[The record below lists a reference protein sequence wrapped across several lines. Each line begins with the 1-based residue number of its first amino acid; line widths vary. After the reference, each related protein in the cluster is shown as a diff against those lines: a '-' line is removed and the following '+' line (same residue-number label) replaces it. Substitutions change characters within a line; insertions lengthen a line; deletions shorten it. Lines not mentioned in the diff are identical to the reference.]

1 MASGRR
7 PARAGGPPPEPRG
20 VLFRHPPRALR
31 GARAWQIGARTVH
44 IAAMALVLGGV
55 AWRAPARDL
64 VAPMAITALSG
75 VVLLGIDLGK
85 SKVWL
90 FNLWASWC
98 VSCREEHPLLMDL
111 ARQNIVPIVGLD
123 YKDKRNDAEAWLST
137 GGNPYLLNVFDVE
150 GRIGIDYGVTGVPET
165 FVIDKQGVIRY
176 KQIGPVTQESLRE
189 KILPLVAE
197 LQRK

>member
-7 PARAGGPPPEPRG
+7 SARAGGPPPEPRG

-85 SKVWL
+85 SFAILYQGSGVAALLKLVLLGAGSLLPSARLEWYL
-90 FNLWASWC
+90 AATVVASIGSHMPGAWRHYSFLHRR
-98 VSCREEHPLLMDL
+98 V
-111 ARQNIVPIVGLD
+111 LD
-123 YKDKRNDAEAWLST
+123 A
-137 GGNPYLLNVFDVE
+137 FDE
-150 GRIGIDYGVTGVPET
+150 G
-165 FVIDKQGVIRY
+165 
-176 KQIGPVTQESLRE
+176 
-189 KILPLVAE
+189 
-197 LQRK
+197 